1 MKVIEPS
8 FEIIEG
14 LSYQQM
20 LQIVEGAYRICY
32 ASEPKGNT
40 EEFIRSKMKLK
51 HFSPLEHVSIS
62 VSFTYDRGVS
72 HEKVRHRLA
81 AFSQQSTRYCN
92 FSKGKFGKEI
102 TVIKP
107 SFFNQSDNTQFVTFP
122 YPFRIPNDKNEWE
135 LVSNDFTTKYL
146 MNKFDVWYIACLYA
160 EYFYMQLLE
169 MGATPQ
175 EARSV
180 LPNSLATKIMVTAN
194 IREWIHILNLRAIGT
209 TGKPHP
215 QMREIMLP
223 VLNVFKI
230 KFPVFFEDLVL
241 EEKT

>member
-32 ASEPKGNT
+32 ASEPKGDS

-51 HFSPLEHVSIS
+51 HYSPLEHCSIT
-62 VSFTYDRGVS
+62 VDFSFDRGIS
-72 HEKVRHRLA
+72 HEVVRHRLA
-81 AFSQQSTRYCN
+81 AFSQSSTRYCN
-92 FSKGKFGKEI
+92 FSKDKFGKEI
-102 TVIKP
+102 TVINP
-107 SFFNQSDNTQFVTFP
+107 FFFNPSDKTKDIALPFPVFYEENTSWNLIDDTGCD
-122 YPFRIPNDKNEWE
+122 ICT
-135 LVSNDFTTKYL
+135 L
-146 MNKFDVWYIACLYA
+146 NKFDVWYIACLYSEWA
-160 EYFYMQLLE
+160 YLTLLE
-169 MGATPQ
+169 MGANPQ

-180 LPNSLATKIMVTAN
+180 LPNSLATKIRVTAN

-215 QMREIMLP
+215 QMVEVMVPL
-223 VLNVFKI
+223 LNQLK
-230 KFPVFFEDLVL
+230 KDYPVFFEDLIVN
-241 EEKT
+241 